1 MSHVQSAQSGLQT
14 RECHTS
20 TRSRGWLHLCGF
32 CIMNHF
38 DVLVLHAYSVHLI
51 LGTNVVFFPHRTFL
65 FYHSILTSR
74 TFPGQQQHQHSIS
87 VFQSTVAMHSVP
99 CCSLILLPSTTEL
112 LVRKWQE
119 GQSAISVVL
128 AIAQEHSAR
137 MSRSS
142 LEVCLLSCS
151 GKGRLSKES
160 EILSRYRK
168 PYARRWEDLR

>member
-1 MSHVQSAQSGLQT
+1 MYSTLQLKGFPKCPMFSQPKVAS
-14 RECHTS
+14 RLENVIACPS

-119 GQSAISVVL
+119 GQSATSVVL

-142 LEVCLLSCS
+142 LEVCLLSLAV
-151 GKGRLSKES
+151 GREG
-160 EILSRYRK
+160 
-168 PYARRWEDLR
+168 